1 MLNFVDFI
9 TRLAPEGETA
19 LFVRQKPRTDGN
31 GQMQFHADGAIKATW
46 PAYLPGREKAG
57 QAWYGNT
64 GSFVV
69 DRFVDGKP
77 SASAACC
84 DYVLVMVLD
93 DVGDADKAPKA
104 SPVPPTWVMETSPGS
119 YQWGYAFDPDDQPT
133 KGAYSAAIRA
143 IAAAGYSDPGAINPV
158 RNFRLPGSV
167 NLKPGKNLFESRLVE
182 FHPDRVFK
190 LPELCKALGVE
201 PGPDD
206 SGGVRA
212 VRLSDDGADDVLAW
226 LSAQGL
232 VLAQPNGEG
241 WAGVVCP
248 NHEAHTDGNPEGRY
262 MSVNRAYCCYHGH
275 CEDWSSARFLDWVAE
290 QGGPAHAPGLRDDL
304 LAARMS
310 ATLSKLTPT
319 EAFPDAA
326 AAVVAEV
333 ERREAGR
340 VEREG
345 WFERF
350 AYLHADDGYFD
361 LMDRKQYTRANFNAT
376 YRHVTCWSVH
386 SVNGKRRRV
395 EASISFDENRQAMG
409 ARVLQGVTYAPGES
423 VLVSRSGD
431 VYANLW
437 RDARPIPVDGDASP
451 WLGLLARLLPDPV
464 EREYLLDWMAYKV
477 QHPEH
482 KINHGVL
489 LGGAPGIGKDSVFEP
504 FIYAIG
510 GSSRENVA
518 LIKNEE
524 LNSQWGYSLMSEV
537 LVINELRQADASDR
551 RALENRLKPLLAAP
565 PELIPVNRKNLHPFD
580 ALNRLSVVAFSN
592 ERMAITLPSDDR
604 RWYVLWSDARPLRVD
619 EARAIWAW
627 YGSGGRAIVAGYLH
641 ARDVS
646 SFAPG
651 GTPPMTE
658 AKAIMLAAGLSAVES
673 ALVEMMRQR
682 RGEFA
687 LGAVQGPWQ
696 ALVDRLQAIMPAG
709 TKCSVH
715 ALFHALREAGW
726 IDLGRVKTATDGNK
740 VHVYAAQDT
749 LDRAGGNRSEIRR
762 MLDAAAAGGPGPGGL
777 RAVK

>member
-1 MLNFVDFI
+1 MNFVDFI

-46 PAYLPGREKAG
+46 PAYLPGREKPG

-93 DVGDADKAPKA
+93 DVGDPTKAPKA

-275 CEDWSSARFLDWVAE
+275 CEDWTSARFLDWVAE

-340 VEREG
+340 LEKER
-345 WFERF
+345 WFERY
-350 AYLHADDGYFD
+350 AYVQDGDCYFD
-361 LMDRKQYTRANFNAT
+361 LVERRELARATFNAL
-376 YRHVTCWSVH
+376 YRHVACWSIH
-386 SVNGKRRRV
+386 GGVNGKKRRI
-395 EASISFDENRQAMG
+395 EASICFDENRQDMG
-409 ARVLQGVTYAPGES
+409 ARVLAGLTYAAGQTIICSREG
-423 VLVSRSGD
+423 LVYGNR
-431 VYANLW
+431 W
-437 RDARPIPVDGDASP
+437 RDARPTVLAEGVSVAP
-451 WLGLLARLLPDPV
+451 WLAHV
-464 EREYLLDWMAYKV
+464 ERLVPNVNEREHLLTLMAFKL
-477 QHPEH
+477 QHPSV

-489 LGGAPGIGKDSVFEP
+489 FAGAPGCGKDTLFAP
-504 FIYAIG
+504 FLWSIG
-510 GSSRENVA
+510 GDDLTNVA
-518 LIKNEE
+518 LVRNEE
-524 LNSQWGYSLMSEV
+524 VTSQWGYALESEV
-537 LVINELRQADASDR
+537 LVVNELRQTDAKDR
-551 RALENRLKPLLAAP
+551 RALENQLKPLLAAP
-565 PELIPVNRKNLHPFD
+565 PELLPVNRKFAAPYMS
-580 ALNRLSVVAFSN
+580 ANRLLVIAFSN
-592 ERMAITLPSDDR
+592 ERVPIALPSDDR
-604 RWYVLWSDARPLRVD
+604 RWFVVWSSAPRMT
-619 EARAIWAW
+619 EAESSALWAW
-627 YGSGGRAIVAGYLH
+627 YDKGGRAAVAAWLR

-646 SFAPG
+646 AFEPG
-651 GTPPMTE
+651 ATPMVTDAKRMMTE
-658 AKAIMLAAGLSAVES
+658 AGLSPVES
-673 ALVEMMRQR
+673 YLVELIRGRQ
-682 RGEFA
+682 GEFA
-687 LGAVQGPWQ
+687 SGVVSAPWQ
-696 ALVDRLQAIMPAG
+696 ELCGRLSALAPQGARVPVQ
-709 TKCSVH
+709 
-715 ALFHALREAGW
+715 ALFHAFAEAGW
-726 IDLGRVKTATDGNK
+726 LDCGLCHSREYPTKRHLYCAPEHAELGKAE
-740 VHVYAAQDT
+740 
-749 LDRAGGNRSEIRR
+749 LRR
-762 MLDAAAAGGPGPGGL
+762 MSETRGGGGPGGL